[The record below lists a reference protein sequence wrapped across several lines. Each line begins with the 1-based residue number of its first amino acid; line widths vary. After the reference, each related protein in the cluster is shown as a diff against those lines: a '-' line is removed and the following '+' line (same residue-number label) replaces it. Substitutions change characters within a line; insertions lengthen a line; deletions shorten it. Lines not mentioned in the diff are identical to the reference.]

1 MKNKYS
7 STYDKIEEILENG
20 HLDPKIQTALY
31 NAACVIL
38 CKETFWNTMK
48 FYMGDNSIKD
58 DIMKTFISMNDIIDK
73 LLKGI
78 DIDGLYYE
86 KVTLEG

>member
-1 MKNKYS
+1 
-7 STYDKIEEILENG
+7 
-20 HLDPKIQTALY
+20 
-31 NAACVIL
+31 
-38 CKETFWNTMK
+38 MK

>member
-20 HLDPKIQTALY
+20 HLDPKMQTTLY